1 MKFKK
6 ISDNKFQCILYKEDM
21 KNYNISI
28 EDFMHNDAAKI
39 HELLDIVIE
48 EAYEQIGIDMDGS
61 VMSLQLVPQPNQ
73 SLLLTVSGRKE
84 EGGMG
89 LMENGANEITSFLND
104 MVREDE
110 QIEKAL
116 ENAIATEA
124 MFGFS
129 SMDGV
134 EEFCCSMPELSGI
147 SSALYRSDD
156 GMYMLV
162 SEKGTASEDMY
173 AAFLMKLSE
182 FADTFSSIDT
192 DIIRM
197 KEHSRIMIKK
207 DAVRKIREYCV
218 A

>member
-104 MVREDE
+104 MVR
-110 QIEKAL
+110 
-116 ENAIATEA
+116 IATEA

-134 EEFCCSMPELSGI
+134 EEFCCAMPELSGI

-182 FADTFSSIDT
+182 FAETFSSIDT

>member
-28 EDFMHNDAAKI
+28 EDFMHNDATKI

-48 EAYEQIGIDMDGS
+48 EAYEQIGVDMDGS

-84 EGGMG
+84 DGGLGVMDKG
-89 LMENGANEITSFLND
+89 VNEISSYIND
-104 MVREDE
+104 MLREDE
-110 QIEKAL
+110 EIEKAL
-116 ENAIATEA
+116 ETAIETEA
-124 MFGFS
+124 MSGFS

-134 EEFCCSMPELSGI
+134 EDFCFSVPEIKGI
-147 SSALYRSDD
+147 SSMLFKSDNGLY
-156 GMYMLV
+156 YIV
-162 SEKGTASEDMY
+162 SEKKSASEDKY
-173 AAFLMKLSE
+173 AGFLMKLME
-182 FADTFSSIDT
+182 YADTFSADEM

-197 KEHSRIMIKK
+197 KEHASVIIKK
-207 DAVRKIREYCV
+207 DAVSKIKEYCV
-218 A
+218 V